1 MVWLRLR
8 LETDSSC
15 LYCNPSFICTVCT
28 VYEAFLCALCF
39 ASEGPLGPVK
49 HCFILITSHD
59 KKDYGCVQMFQLAVT
74 AAVETPCRLYILAIT
89 GPRTALL
96 WHSETFPVTGLVSC
110 DLYRC
115 TLHCRG
121 LSLTLKFF
129 GIYDETSKLSG
140 TD

>member
-1 MVWLRLR
+1 MNGSLNVRTMVLYYLFRDLPRTEFTKCRFLRSWQQFTGLRLHF
-8 LETDSSC
+8 SSFR
-15 LYCNPSFICTVCT
+15 SIAHTHT
-28 VYEAFLCALCF
+28 
-39 ASEGPLGPVK
+39 
-49 HCFILITSHD
+49 D

-121 LSLTLKFF
+121 LSLTLKFS

>member
-1 MVWLRLR
+1 MSELW
-8 LETDSSC
+8 
-15 LYCNPSFICTVCT
+15 SFIIYSEIYHVQNLLNADFFGLGNSSLASVCISVHSGASRT
-28 VYEAFLCALCF
+28 HTLC
-39 ASEGPLGPVK
+39 
-49 HCFILITSHD
+49 D

-115 TLHCRG
+115 TLHCCG
-121 LSLTLKFF
+121 LSLTLKFS
-129 GIYDETSKLSG
+129 GSYDETSKLSG
-140 TD
+140 TG